1 MTIEKPI
8 YEIPS
13 GDENHP
19 GYIDPR
25 EWENILRT
33 IPVSEM
39 VKEKSKQINKD
50 SVVWQKIETEYWI
63 KYVKSLIQEH
73 YSETNS
79 ELSKKIIDNFKNEI
93 LNFVQVCP
101 KEMIDKLENPISLK
115 PMIKEVS

>member
-50 SVVWQKIETEYWI
+50 SVVYVSPSNL
-63 KYVKSLIQEH
+63 KYMLQRYEDYLNSPGDTSLSFEGFVKEFFSDVKLKDGGRV
-73 YSETNS
+73 Y
-79 ELSKKIIDNFKNEI
+79 KK
-93 LNFVQVCP
+93 LVRVQ
-101 KEMIDKLENPISLK
+101 
-115 PMIKEVS
+115 

>member
-13 GDENHP
+13 GDDNHP

-50 SVVWQKIETEYWI
+50 SVVYVSPSNLKYMLQRYEDYLNSPGDTSLSFED
-63 KYVKSLIQEH
+63 YVKEFF
-73 YSETNS
+73 N
-79 ELSKKIIDNFKNEI
+79 D
-93 LNFVQVCP
+93 V
-101 KEMIDKLENPISLK
+101 KLKDGGRVYRHKTKLQLLK
-115 PMIKEVS
+115 DAYYGGKQ